1 MKKSKQHFI
10 FDIFFFGILLTLVFI
25 ICTINFFY
33 NTYLSNSNLLFIKI
47 INSFKIENFNSFLIL
62 IAMTVLIYCS
72 LYYTVYCGVERN
84 FISEDTQIKIIDIIQ
99 KILILI
105 VLCLFPV
112 LCLNEL
118 QFSFFTNIIAF
129 YVILFSLVKKSN

>member
-10 FDIFFFGILLTLVFI
+10 FDIFFFGILPTLMFI
-25 ICTINFFY
+25 IYTINIFY
-33 NTYLSNSNLLFIKI
+33 NIYLSNSNLLFIKI

-62 IAMTVLIYCS
+62 IVTTVLIYCS
-72 LYYTVYCGVERN
+72 LYYTVYSGVERN
-84 FISEDTQIKIIDIIQ
+84 FISKDTQIKIIDIIP

-129 YVILFSLVKKSN
+129 YVILFSLVKKNN

>member
-10 FDIFFFGILLTLVFI
+10 FDIFFFGILPTLMFI
-25 ICTINFFY
+25 IYTINIFY
-33 NTYLSNSNLLFIKI
+33 NIYLSNSNLLFIKI
-47 INSFKIENFNSFLIL
+47 INSFKIENF
-62 IAMTVLIYCS
+62 
-72 LYYTVYCGVERN
+72 GVERN
-84 FISEDTQIKIIDIIQ
+84 FISKDTQIKIIDIIP

-129 YVILFSLVKKSN
+129 YVILFSLVKKNN